1 MNLMQLMQSVMNSVV
16 KCLVSSIFLLF
27 TVLAPAQEV
36 EYIDYDDYYWGVG
49 KTMREAIEDLKT
61 NVNDVITV
69 ATKSTLR
76 NDNGKQDYKSVVGTE
91 TFFTIP
97 ESGIT
102 LIPMEGYWR
111 AGIEKSKVKH
121 VEGQWVEQN
130 ITVNNTYNSTP
141 TYSRGFRRTQT
152 TRVTTRR
159 TDVRGPS
166 GRVVNSIPCGTTRT
180 ITDKAWNGRYGWSY
194 ERTK

>member
-1 MNLMQLMQSVMNSVV
+1 MNLMQPMQSVMNSVV

-27 TVLAPAQEV
+27 TVLTTAQEI
-36 EYIDYDDYYWGVG
+36 EYIDYNDYYWGVG
-49 KTMREAIEDLKT
+49 KTMKEAIENLKT

-69 ATKSTLR
+69 ATKSILK

-121 VEGQWVEQN
+121 IEGQWVEQN
-130 ITVNNTYNSTP
+130 ITVNNTYNAP
-141 TYSRGFRRTQT
+141 TTHSRGFT
-152 TRVTTRR
+152 R
-159 TDVRGPS
+159 TD
-166 GRVVNSIPCGTTRT
+166 TRT
-180 ITDKAWNGRYGWSY
+180 ITI
-194 ERTK
+194 

>member
-27 TVLAPAQEV
+27 TILAPAQEV

-166 GRVVNSIPCGTTRT
+166 GRVVNSTPGRTTRT

>member
-27 TVLAPAQEV
+27 TIRAPAQEV

-166 GRVVNSIPCGTTRT
+166 GRVVNSIPGGTTRT